1 MSYGLRKKEKEK
13 EVLKNVPSG
22 KRTKQSFSRTEYGL
36 NGRISSPSSI
46 NHAGIYNA
54 RSV

>member
-22 KRTKQSFSRTEYGL
+22 KRTKQSSPRTEYSRK
-36 NGRISSPSSI
+36 RIFSPGG
-46 NHAGIYNA
+46 GIKP
-54 RSV
+54 RWDI

>member
-22 KRTKQSFSRTEYGL
+22 KRTKQSSYRTEYSRKRVL
-36 NGRISSPSSI
+36 SPVG
-46 NHAGIYNA
+46 GIKP
-54 RSV
+54 RWDI

>member
-22 KRTKQSFSRTEYGL
+22 NKNNTVFFPGGIRT
-36 NGRISSPSSI
+36 
-46 NHAGIYNA
+46 
-54 RSV
+54 